1 MRALARLLPVPALLV
16 LLAAPA
22 AAQDV
27 CAPSDL
33 ERFAAAALVA
43 DADLRKG
50 AGEALAACAAFALA
64 QFRNTGEIEERV
76 LVQIAALA
84 GRTSY
89 ATYAAD
95 EIPKASPEL
104 VSLLGSAFRAFYP
117 HLRGFCD
124 MVVEEAKP
132 ERVGQD
138 ADLVIFSTP
147 DRVGM
152 SYANQLVGAGLRVLD
167 YSGDFRFA
175 TPPLYEWYAKAH
187 PSVAGKP
194 HLAPNLFDR
203 AVYGVPELNRARIR
217 EASVVGNPGCF
228 AIAMILSLLPAIKA
242 GLIDP
247 RSIISDGK
255 TGISGA
261 GKKPTATNHFPERNE
276 SVTPYRVASH
286 QHVYE
291 TVAALEAV
299 AGEKV
304 GITFV
309 PHLVPLTR
317 GIIVTSYGQL
327 RESVPAAKIQAIY
340 EECFAS
346 EPFVRVLPTGM
357 TPGPKAVAGSNLC
370 DVSIAVDEENG
381 RLVMVGSIDN
391 LMKGQAGVALQ
402 NINIMFG
409 FPETTALD
417 RSPIY
422 P

>member
-1 MRALARLLPVPALLV
+1 MVELLLRHPEIRLTS
-16 LLAAPA
+16 LLAVS
-22 AAQDV
+22 DV
-27 CAPSDL
+27 GKPLS
-33 ERFAAAALVA
+33 
-43 DADLRKG
+43 
-50 AGEALAACAAFALA
+50 
-64 QFRNTGEIEERV
+64 
-76 LVQIAALA
+76 
-84 GRTSY
+84 S
-89 ATYAAD
+89 
-95 EIPKASPEL
+95 
-104 VSLLGSAFRAFYP
+104 FYP
-117 HLRGFCD
+117 HLRGYCD
-124 MVVEEAKP
+124 QVVEEAKS

-152 SYANQLVGAGLRVLD
+152 GYATDLVERGLRILD
-167 YSGDFRFA
+167 YSGDFRFE
-175 TPPLYEWYAKAH
+175 TPALYEWYAKAH

-194 HLAPNLFDR
+194 HLAPGLFDR
-203 AVYGVPELNRARIR
+203 SVYGIPELNRARIR
-217 EASVVGNPGCF
+217 EAKVVGNPGCF
-228 AIAMILSLLPAIKA
+228 AVAMILSLLPAIKA

-247 RSIISDGK
+247 KSIISDGK

-276 SVTPYRVASH
+276 GVTPYRVASH

-304 GITFV
+304 GLTFV

-317 GIIVTSYGQL
+317 GIIVTSYAQL
-327 RESVPAAKIQAIY
+327 RDSVPVEQIQAIY
-340 EECFAS
+340 EECFAG
-346 EPFVRVLPTGM
+346 EPFVRVLPTGL

-370 DVSIAVDEENG
+370 DVSIALDAENA

-402 NINIMFG
+402 NINLMFG
-409 FPETTALD
+409 YPETTGLD
-417 RSPIY
+417 RSPMY

>member
-1 MRALARLLPVPALLV
+1 MVELLLRHPEIRLTS
-16 LLAAPA
+16 LLAI
-22 AAQDV
+22 
-27 CAPSDL
+27 SDIGKPL
-33 ERFAAAALVA
+33 
-43 DADLRKG
+43 
-50 AGEALAACAAFALA
+50 
-64 QFRNTGEIEERV
+64 
-76 LVQIAALA
+76 
-84 GRTSY
+84 S
-89 ATYAAD
+89 
-95 EIPKASPEL
+95 
-104 VSLLGSAFRAFYP
+104 AFYP

-124 MVVEEAKP
+124 QVVEEAKP
-132 ERVGQD
+132 ERVGED

-152 SYANQLVGAGLRVLD
+152 GYANRLVEAGLRVLD

-175 TPPLYEWYAKAH
+175 TPALYEWYARAH
-187 PSVAGKP
+187 PNIAGKP
-194 HLAPNLFDR
+194 HLAPALFDH
-203 AVYGVPELNRARIR
+203 AVYGIPELHRARIR
-217 EASVVGNPGCF
+217 EAKVVGNPGCF
-228 AIAMILSLLPAIKA
+228 AVAMILSLLPAIKA
-242 GLIDP
+242 GLIEP
-247 RSIISDGK
+247 RSIVSDGK

-317 GIIVTSYGQL
+317 GIIVTSYAQL
-327 RESVPAAKIQAIY
+327 REPTSAAKIQQIY
-340 EECFAS
+340 EETFAG
-346 EPFVRVLPTGM
+346 EPFVRVLPPGL
-357 TPGPKAVAGSNLC
+357 TPGPKAVSGSNLC
-370 DVSIAVDEENG
+370 DVSVVVDEENE

-402 NINIMFG
+402 NINLMFG
-409 FPETTALD
+409 FPETTGLD

>member
-1 MRALARLLPVPALLV
+1 VVRAQIVGATGYGGVGMVELLLRHPEIRVTS
-16 LLAAPA
+16 LLA
-22 AAQDV
+22 V
-27 CAPSDL
+27 SDIGKPL
-33 ERFAAAALVA
+33 
-43 DADLRKG
+43 
-50 AGEALAACAAFALA
+50 
-64 QFRNTGEIEERV
+64 
-76 LVQIAALA
+76 
-84 GRTSY
+84 S
-89 ATYAAD
+89 
-95 EIPKASPEL
+95 
-104 VSLLGSAFRAFYP
+104 AFYP

-124 MVVEEAKP
+124 MMVEEAKP
-132 ERVGQD
+132 ERVGED
-138 ADLVIFSTP
+138 AELVIFSTP

-152 SYANQLVGAGLRVLD
+152 SYANKLVDAGIRVLD
-167 YSGDFRFA
+167 YSGDFRFE
-175 TPPLYEWYAKAH
+175 TPALYEWYAKAH

-194 HLAPNLFDR
+194 HMALDQFER
-203 AVYGVPELNRARIR
+203 SVYGVPELNRARIR

-247 RSIISDGK
+247 KSIISDGK
-255 TGISGA
+255 TGISGG
-261 GKKPTATNHFPERNE
+261 GKKPSATNHYPERNE

-291 TVAALEAV
+291 TVASLEAV

-309 PHLVPLTR
+309 PHLVPITR
-317 GIIVTSYGQL
+317 GIITTSYAQL
-327 RESVPAAKIQAIY
+327 RQDVSAIEIQAVY
-340 EECFAS
+340 EETFKD
-346 EPFVRVLPTGM
+346 EPFVRVLPIGM

-370 DVSIAVDEENG
+370 DVSIVVDQDNG

-409 FPETTALD
+409 FPETTGLD

>member
-1 MRALARLLPVPALLV
+1 MVELLLRHPEIRLTS
-16 LLAAPA
+16 LLAVS
-22 AAQDV
+22 DV
-27 CAPSDL
+27 GKPLS
-33 ERFAAAALVA
+33 
-43 DADLRKG
+43 
-50 AGEALAACAAFALA
+50 
-64 QFRNTGEIEERV
+64 
-76 LVQIAALA
+76 
-84 GRTSY
+84 
-89 ATYAAD
+89 
-95 EIPKASPEL
+95 
-104 VSLLGSAFRAFYP
+104 AFYP

-124 MVVEEAKP
+124 QVVEEAKP

-152 SYANQLVGAGLRVLD
+152 SYATGLVEAGRRVLD
-167 YSGDFRFA
+167 YSGDFRFE
-175 TPPLYEWYAKAH
+175 TPALYEWYGKAH
-187 PSVAGKP
+187 PNIAGKP
-194 HLAPNLFDR
+194 HLAPSLFESS
-203 AVYGVPELNRARIR
+203 VYGIPELNRARIR
-217 EASVVGNPGCF
+217 EAKVVGNPGCF
-228 AIAMILSLLPAIKA
+228 AVAMILSLLPAIKA

-247 RSIISDGK
+247 KSIISDGK

-261 GKKPTATNHFPERNE
+261 GKKPSATNHFPERNE

-317 GIIVTSYGQL
+317 GIIVTSYAQL
-327 RESVPAAKIQAIY
+327 RERTPAAKIQEIY
-340 EECFAS
+340 EQTFAG
-346 EPFVRVLPTGM
+346 EPFVRVLPPGL
-357 TPGPKAVAGSNLC
+357 TPGPKAVSGSNLC
-370 DVSIAVDEENG
+370 DVSVIVDEENE

-409 FPETTALD
+409 FPETTGLD